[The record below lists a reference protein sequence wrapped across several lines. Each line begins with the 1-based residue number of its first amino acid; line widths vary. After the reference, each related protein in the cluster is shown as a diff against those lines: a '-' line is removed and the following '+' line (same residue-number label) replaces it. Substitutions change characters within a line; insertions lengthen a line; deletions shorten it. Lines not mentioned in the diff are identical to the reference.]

1 MKRDQYWKNFKLG
14 KELDISGRFIYNGLQ
29 TFHEMQHFA
38 YEEEIFEFLYNIS
51 VGIERL
57 LKIAV
62 ILIEHNEAVDQ
73 ADFEESLITHNH
85 GELLRRVKK
94 AHKLNFSN
102 THNEFLGLLSKFYK
116 TSRYGRYNL
125 DAMTIDDWEKTEF
138 INFLNKGLSIS
149 IDIKSDFSVT
159 QNDMRIKKYIGK
171 IIGKIAAD
179 LYKIIGQEARR
190 LNIYTY
196 EVRYG
201 SKACKIFTAKEYNF
215 EKEDILRREL
225 LVYFVNSNDD
235 GGQSRFMRSITPLSF
250 DPALEADYISCFDSN
265 VKTINVMDE
274 LEALYEDEI
283 KDVKDRKGALEAIG
297 SAYLYYDP
305 NEDDEEED
313 ED

>member
-1 MKRDQYWKNFKLG
+1 MKRDEYWKNFKLG

-62 ILIEHNEAVDQ
+62 ILIEHNDTVDQ
-73 ADFEESLITHNH
+73 SAFEESLITHNH

-94 AHKLNFSN
+94 VHQLNFSSN
-102 THNEFLGLLSKFYK
+102 HNEFLSLLSKFYK

-125 DAMTIDDWEKTEF
+125 AAMDIDDWEKTEF
-138 INFLNKGLSIS
+138 VNFLNKGLSLS
-149 IDIKSDFSVT
+149 IDTKTPFGVT
-159 QNDMRIKKYIGK
+159 SNDERIKKYIGK
-171 IIGKIAAD
+171 TVGKICND
-179 LYKIIGQEARR
+179 LYKIISQEARR

-196 EVRYG
+196 EIRYP
-201 SKACKIFTAKEYNF
+201 SKAFKIFMAKEYNF

-225 LVYFVNSNDD
+225 LIYFVNSDD
-235 GGQSRFMRSITPLSF
+235 GGDQSRFLRSITPLSF
-250 DPALEADYISCFDSN
+250 DPGLEADYIACFDSN
-265 VKTINVMDE
+265 IKATGVMDE
-274 LEALYEDEI
+274 LEALYEDEVE
-283 KDVKDRKGALEAIG
+283 DVQDRKGALEAIG

-305 NEDDEEED
+305 DGENEDDEED
-313 ED
+313 